1 MMWVLYALL
10 SAFFWAG
17 SDIFL
22 RKLKGKDSVLVAWSR
37 VLFGAPFLL
46 IILFSFRYQASA

>member
-1 MMWVLYALL
+1 MRWVIYALL